1 MNSPKISKRLLCA
14 ANFARTGE
22 FIADVGTDH
31 AYLPIYLYTK
41 GIIRGAVVSDINEG
55 PIERAEKNI
64 REFSCEKKITPIL
77 CDGLA
82 KIGEYSPDTVFI
94 LGMGGELIVN
104 IISNAEWLKKNG
116 TRLVMQAMT
125 HTEILREY
133 LINNGFEI
141 SDEAIVEDSKIY
153 QITVATYNCN
163 ANITKADKLELRFGK
178 INLLKREPILLK
190 ALMREKEILGARL
203 DGKKKAG
210 LDGGEDA
217 ELLSLIENYLEEN
230 KNTI

>member
-14 ANFARTGE
+14 ADFAQKGD

-41 GIIRGAVVSDINEG
+41 GIIKGAVVSDINEG
-55 PIERAEKNI
+55 PIQRAAKNI
-64 REFSCEKKITPIL
+64 REFSCESQITPIL
-77 CDGLA
+77 CDGLS

-104 IISNAEWLKKNG
+104 IISNAEWLMKNK

-141 SDEAIVEDSKIY
+141 INEAIVEDSKIY
-153 QITVATYNCN
+153 QITVAVYSGNF
-163 ANITKADKLELRFGK
+163 AEADKLELRFGK
-178 INLLKREPILLK
+178 INLSKREPILIK
-190 ALMREKEILGARL
+190 ALIREKEILCARL

-217 ELLSLIENYLEEN
+217 ELLEMIENYLDM
-230 KNTI
+230 

>member
-14 ANFARTGE
+14 ATFAQKGD

-41 GIIRGAVVSDINEG
+41 GIIKGAVVSDINEG
-55 PIERAEKNI
+55 PIQRAAKNI
-64 REFSCEKKITPIL
+64 REFSCESQITPIL
-77 CDGLA
+77 CDGLS

-104 IISNAEWLKKNG
+104 IISNAEWLKKNK

-133 LINNGFEI
+133 LLSNGFEI
-141 SDEAIVEDSKIY
+141 IDEAIVEDSKIY
-153 QITVATYNCN
+153 QITVAVYSGNFVE
-163 ANITKADKLELRFGK
+163 ADKLELRFGK
-178 INLLKREPILLK
+178 INLSKREPILIK
-190 ALMREKEILGARL
+190 ALMREKEILSARL

-217 ELLSLIENYLEEN
+217 ELLCLIENYLKEN
-230 KNTI
+230 AV